1 MSEIKM
7 EEYTEKQQGV
17 LMAYDWII
25 EKLDAIFDFAESEL
39 GSGCEA
45 IDNLVLGV
53 GDALQEKVQLFLEAD
68 KNDIIMG
75 FDDMN
80 CVKTEGE

>member
-1 MSEIKM
+1 M

-45 IDNLVLGV
+45 IDNLVVGV
-53 GDALQEKVQLFLEAD
+53 GEALKEKVQLFGNRGNQEYSYEKSSSL
-68 KNDIIMG
+68 KL
-75 FDDMN
+75 
-80 CVKTEGE
+80 K